1 MPKSEKI
8 EKVEAQ
14 PPAGPASQASVE
26 SQVEIKEEAPL
37 VPFDRWFASKGF
49 KPHWKAGMA
58 AFTDTSG
65 RKTATEWEAAFK
77 AY

>member
-1 MPKSEKI
+1 MPKNKMD
-8 EKVEAQ
+8 EAQ
-14 PPAGPASQASVE
+14 PLAGPAPMTSVAPSVE
-26 SQVEIKEEAPL
+26 SMNEAPL
-37 VPFDRWFASKGF
+37 ITFDRWFASKGF

-65 RKTATEWEAAFK
+65 RKTAAEWDAAFK